1 MKAVIRGKQYDTETA
16 EAIADNEFSDGTNR
30 MNTGRCTTLYKTK
43 KGNFFEF
50 NETCWQ
56 GEHDTIIPLNKGE
69 AKELFENL
77 KNQSVGYEEAFGEQ
91 PEEA

>member
-1 MKAVIRGKQYDTETA
+1 MRVVIRGKQYDTEMA
-16 EAIADNEFSDGTNR
+16 EAIADNEFADGTNR
-30 MNTGRCTTLYKTK
+30 MNTGRSTTLYKTK

-56 GEHDTIIPLNKGE
+56 GEHDTIIPLSKDE

-77 KNQSVGYEEAFGEQ
+77 RNQNVEFEDTFGET